1 MVNIYL
7 FLVDSF
13 DNLPI
18 LVILVESFN
27 KDGLFLPVLVV
38 LVESLTT
45 MVCFYLFSRSMSKV
59 STTLMNAV
67 LSVLPKWFSMLQE

>member
-38 LVESLTT
+38 LVES
-45 MVCFYLFSRSMSKV
+45 FNNDGLF
-59 STTLMNAV
+59 LPV
-67 LSVLPKWFSMLQE
+67 LVVLVESFDYNV